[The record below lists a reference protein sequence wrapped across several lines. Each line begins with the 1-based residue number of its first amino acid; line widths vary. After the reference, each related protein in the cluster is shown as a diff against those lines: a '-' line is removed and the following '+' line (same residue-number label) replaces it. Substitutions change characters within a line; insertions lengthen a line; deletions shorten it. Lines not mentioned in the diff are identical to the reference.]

1 MAAVCGIKKKWLYAA
16 AGSILLHGLLFVC
29 LPAFERTVQR
39 EDKIVVRL
47 VERREIKAAQSPAVK
62 EHSVPQKKKQ
72 TAKQPE
78 KPALKQEQPVKTADY
93 APAEAETSPVS
104 DSGNY
109 GGSSVSAAE
118 NSGASGGGNENG
130 GQSGILD
137 VDALVITKKVLPV
150 YPSFSRKR
158 REEGTVVLLI
168 KVVND
173 AVMECGVEKPSGY
186 PRLDEAAKRAVSG
199 WKFSNSG
206 SVRARV
212 PVSFKLV
219 D

>member
-1 MAAVCGIKKKWLYAA
+1 MTAVCGIKKKWLYAA

-29 LPAFERTVQR
+29 LPAFERATQR

-47 VERREIKAAQSPAVK
+47 VERREFKAAQSPAVK
-62 EHSVPQKKKQ
+62 KHSVPQKKKD
-72 TAKQPE
+72 TARQPE
-78 KPALKQEQPVKTADY
+78 KLVPKQEQPVQTADY
-93 APAEAETSPVS
+93 TPAETEASPVS
-104 DSGNY
+104 DSGSY

-118 NSGASGGGNENG
+118 NSAASYGNENG

-168 KVVND
+168 KIVND
-173 AVMECGVEKPSGY
+173 AVMECEVEKSSGY

-199 WKFSNSG
+199 WKFSNSA

>member
-1 MAAVCGIKKKWLYAA
+1 MSAVCGIKKKWLYAA

-29 LPAFERTVQR
+29 LPAFERTAQHG
-39 EDKIVVRL
+39 DKVVVRL

-93 APAEAETSPVS
+93 TPAEAEVSPVS

-118 NSGASGGGNENG
+118 NSGASGGN
-130 GQSGILD
+130 SAARPDILD

-158 REEGTVVLLI
+158 REEGTVILLI

-173 AVMECGVEKPSGY
+173 AVMECGVEKSSGY

>member
-16 AGSILLHGLLFVC
+16 VGSILLHGLLFVC

-47 VERREIKAAQSPAVK
+47 VERRGFKVAQSPAVK

-93 APAEAETSPVS
+93 APAEAEASPVS

-118 NSGASGGGNENG
+118 NSGASGGNAAARPD
-130 GQSGILD
+130 ILD

-158 REEGTVVLLI
+158 REEGTVILLI

-173 AVMECGVEKPSGY
+173 AVMECEVEKPSGY

>member
-16 AGSILLHGLLFVC
+16 AGSILLHGLLFVY

-47 VERREIKAAQSPAVK
+47 VERHGFKAAQSPAVK
-62 EHSVPQKKKQ
+62 KHSVPQKKKQ

-93 APAEAETSPVS
+93 APAEAEASPVS

-118 NSGASGGGNENG
+118 NSGASGGNAAARPD
-130 GQSGILD
+130 ILD

-173 AVMECGVEKPSGY
+173 AVMECGVEKSSGY

>member
-29 LPAFERTVQR
+29 LPAFERTAQHG
-39 EDKIVVRL
+39 DKVVVRL

-93 APAEAETSPVS
+93 APAEAEASPVS

-118 NSGASGGGNENG
+118 NSGASGGNAAARPD
-130 GQSGILD
+130 ILD

-173 AVMECGVEKPSGY
+173 AVMECGVEKSSGY

>member
-1 MAAVCGIKKKWLYAA
+1 MSAVCGIKKKWLYAA
-16 AGSILLHGLLFVC
+16 AGSVLLHGLLFVC
-29 LPAFERTVQR
+29 LPAFERTAQHG
-39 EDKIVVRL
+39 DKVVVRL
-47 VERREIKAAQSPAVK
+47 VERHGFKAAQSPAVK

-93 APAEAETSPVS
+93 APAEAEVSPVS
-104 DSGNY
+104 DSESY

-118 NSGASGGGNENG
+118 NSGASGGNAAARPD
-130 GQSGILD
+130 ILD

-158 REEGTVVLLI
+158 REEGTVILLI

-173 AVMECGVEKPSGY
+173 AVMECGVEKSSGY

>member
-29 LPAFERTVQR
+29 LPAFERTAQHG
-39 EDKIVVRL
+39 DKVVVRL

-93 APAEAETSPVS
+93 APAEAEASPVS

-118 NSGASGGGNENG
+118 NSGASGGNAAARPD
-130 GQSGILD
+130 ILD

-158 REEGTVVLLI
+158 REEGTVILLI

-173 AVMECGVEKPSGY
+173 AVMECGVEKSSGY

>member
-16 AGSILLHGLLFVC
+16 AGSILLHGLLFAC

-47 VERREIKAAQSPAVK
+47 VERREIKAAQSPAAEK
-62 EHSVPQKKKQ
+62 RSVPQKKNE

-78 KPALKQEQPVKTADY
+78 KFAVKQEQPVKAAEHT
-93 APAEAETSPVS
+93 PVKAEAPSVS
-104 DSGNY
+104 DSESY

-118 NSGASGGGNENG
+118 NSVTSGGNAAARTD
-130 GQSGILD
+130 ILD

-173 AVMECGVEKPSGY
+173 AVMECGVEKSSGY

>member
-1 MAAVCGIKKKWLYAA
+1 MTAVRGIKKKWLYAV
-16 AGSILLHGLLFVC
+16 AGSVLLHGLLFVC
-29 LPAFERTVQR
+29 LPAFERTAQHG
-39 EDKIVVRL
+39 DKVVVRL

-93 APAEAETSPVS
+93 APAEAEVSPVS
-104 DSGNY
+104 YSESY

-118 NSGASGGGNENG
+118 NSGASGGNAAARPD
-130 GQSGILD
+130 IMD

-158 REEGTVVLLI
+158 REEGTVILLI

>member
-29 LPAFERTVQR
+29 LPAFERTAQHG
-39 EDKIVVRL
+39 DKVVVRL

-93 APAEAETSPVS
+93 APAEAEASPVS

-118 NSGASGGGNENG
+118 NSGASSGNAAARPD
-130 GQSGILD
+130 ILD

-158 REEGTVVLLI
+158 REEGTVILLI

>member
-1 MAAVCGIKKKWLYAA
+1 MSAVCGTKKKWLYAA

-29 LPAFERTVQR
+29 LPAFERTAQHG
-39 EDKIVVRL
+39 DKVVVRL

-93 APAEAETSPVS
+93 APAEAEASPVS

-118 NSGASGGGNENG
+118 NSGASGGIAAARPD
-130 GQSGILD
+130 ILD

-158 REEGTVVLLI
+158 REEGTVILLI

-173 AVMECGVEKPSGY
+173 AVMECGVEKSSGY